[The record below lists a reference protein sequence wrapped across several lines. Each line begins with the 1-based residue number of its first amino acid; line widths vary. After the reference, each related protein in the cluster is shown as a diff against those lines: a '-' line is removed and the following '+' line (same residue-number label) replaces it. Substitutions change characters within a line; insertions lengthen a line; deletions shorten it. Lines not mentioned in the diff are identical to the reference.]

1 MTFIGNILWRLTRNR
16 VFDPIR
22 PRIWRYNV
30 YQLTGKTK
38 QSEHNLSTIVFAE
51 KEIAEYFSKLIYAK
65 EPMIKFLG
73 KRFLSDIPS
82 LTEKAEHDLTIVE
95 TNRSFS
101 HFLFDNGFFALPQI
115 NFVLDIK
122 NPIEAIFSKFSRSK
136 IRYTHKIIQLG
147 YTYETTRDPAKLR
160 SFYYEMYLPH
170 MLAKHGKSARPVSYS
185 LCKKFVSNGFLV
197 LIKLNGE
204 YVSGMILV
212 ANRNELYQPIVAV
225 KNTGKSFSLA
235 SYATKYYTI
244 ILGKQKGY
252 GTIDFGDAP
261 PFLSDGLFI
270 YKTEWGMR
278 IRPPQKIDEQVFGIK
293 FSNMNEA
300 VKDFLSTNPFIF
312 SDGENLRGLTLLD
325 SDTKSVPNLLNVP
338 GLSSLFVISTNFRFS
353 NLDLPQIKKR
363 SLGDHDIQA
372 SIPLSRLMRMCHLK
386 DLELRE
392 LPLKN

>member
-1 MTFIGNILWRLTRNR
+1 MRNR
-16 VFDPIR
+16 VLDPIR
-22 PRIWRYNV
+22 SRIWRSNV

-65 EPMIKFLG
+65 EPIIKFLG

-82 LTEKAEHDLTIVE
+82 LTENAEHDLTIVE
-95 TNRSFS
+95 AHRLFS

-115 NFVLDIK
+115 NFLLDIRD
-122 NPIEAIFSKFSRSK
+122 PLETILRKFDRTKLSYTRK
-136 IRYTHKIIQLG
+136 IVQLG
-147 YTYETTRDPAKLR
+147 YTYETTKDPAKLW

-170 MLAKHGKSARPVSYS
+170 MLAKHGKSARPTSYS
-185 LCKKFVSNGFLV
+185 SIKKFVSEGLLV
-197 LIKLNGE
+197 LVKLNGE
-204 YVSGMILV
+204 IVSGVVLV
-212 ANRNELYQPIVAV
+212 ANNNELYLPIGAV
-225 KNTGKSFSLA
+225 SARLLTDRSFSLA
-235 SYATKYYTI
+235 SHALTYYTI

-252 GTIDFGDAP
+252 DTIDFGDAP
-261 PFLSDGLFI
+261 PFLNDGLFF
-270 YKTEWGMR
+270 YKAEWGMR
-278 IRPPQKIDEQVFGIK
+278 IRPPPKKDEQVFGIK

-325 SDTKSVPNLLNVP
+325 SNTRNIRQFLNTP
-338 GLSSLFVISTNFRFS
+338 GISSLFVISTIFRFL
-353 NLDLPQIKKR
+353 NLGLPQIKKL

-392 LPLKN
+392 LPS